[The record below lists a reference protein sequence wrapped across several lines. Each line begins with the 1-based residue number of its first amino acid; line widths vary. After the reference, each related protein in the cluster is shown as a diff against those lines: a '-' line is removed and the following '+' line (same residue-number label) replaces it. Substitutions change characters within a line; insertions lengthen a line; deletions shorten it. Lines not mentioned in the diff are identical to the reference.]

1 LKSRLSEEHQR
12 QFFLARHDPLTGLA
26 NRLGLADYLNQA
38 LREADANA
46 TKVVVGVLDLDDFK
60 QVNDTWGHEAGDQ
73 LLRQVA
79 DRLRQAVGP
88 DNLAAR
94 LGGDEFVLVVTDAGD
109 GSAVDTRWAAIQEA
123 FEGVTFPD
131 GSVRPIGLS
140 IGLTRYPDDAGDPDG
155 LLRHADIAL
164 YRVKSQKSRRS
175 VWWQWW
181 TPGQDG

>member
-1 LKSRLSEEHQR
+1 M
-12 QFFLARHDPLTGLA
+12 TGLA
-26 NRLGLADYLNQA
+26 NRLGLAEYLDQA
-38 LREADANA
+38 LREADAKA
-46 TKVVVGVLDLDDFK
+46 SRVVVGVLDLDDFK
-60 QVNDTWGHEAGDQ
+60 HVNDTWGHEAGDQ

-94 LGGDEFVLVVTDAGD
+94 LGGDEFVVVVTDAGD
-109 GSAVDTRWAAIQEA
+109 ESAVDTRWAAIQKA
-123 FEGVTFPD
+123 FEAVKFPD
-131 GSVRPIGLS
+131 GSVRQMGLS

-164 YRVKSQKSRRS
+164 YQVKSQKSRRS